1 MIQGSSHQTPTKESE
16 KNRRCLQ
23 DCENCT
29 AMKQSVALVGVQTGI
44 DVVLREDILTNLKKT
59 KVCICDD
66 DEMFSNSSAGR
77 LNCYHK
83 IPNFT

>member
-1 MIQGSSHQTPTKESE
+1 MQVAKADSNEAIRGISWGP
-16 KNRRCLQ
+16 NRHRCSF
-23 DCENCT
+23 E
-29 AMKQSVALVGVQTGI
+29 GGHI
-44 DVVLREDILTNLKKT
+44 DKFKKT